1 MLIKL
6 SDGCYVAADQIAE
19 VKISISQ
26 TGINVRTKDGIGHFH
41 QPGYGQRV
49 YEALDE
55 LVKKVN
61 DAIASEKR

>member
-19 VKISISQ
+19 LKIPEYANHIV
-26 TGINVRTKDGIGHFH
+26 VRTRDGIGHCH
-41 QPGYGQRV
+41 EPAYTQSV

-55 LVKKVN
+55 LVDKIN
-61 DAIASEKR
+61 NALA